1 MASFSTIL
9 SDIGHGLKLFFTG
22 AVTVAK
28 AAEPVVD
35 ILFPGVSVLYNTTVN
50 AVAAAESAAIA
61 AGSQNGTGVQKL
73 AMVVASVENDF
84 AAYAKANNITYDTT
98 HITAWVNAVVASLN
112 AIPASVTG
120 A

>member
-35 ILFPGVSVLYNTTVN
+35 ILFPGVSVLYNTTVILLERQET
-50 AVAAAESAAIA
+50 AQTTVLWLPWTLPAIRSSQLLSAGHGQQRAAHHFLLRIRLLPWHWKRLSA
-61 AGSQNGTGVQKL
+61 
-73 AMVVASVENDF
+73 
-84 AAYAKANNITYDTT
+84 
-98 HITAWVNAVVASLN
+98 
-112 AIPASVTG
+112 PA
-120 A
+120 